1 MDYILGFE
9 VAKYKFHNG
18 ETGLNTSNQ
27 ESMVLQN
34 PGLQARNLLGRS
46 LPLFGRSTAAISA
59 RLGGLGFFGPASLSA
74 WGSGCRVRVDGF
86 RPRARMR
93 LMMMITMIFWFRVR
107 YDHSGRKNAY
117 DGPPSLDTSL
127 Q

>member
-9 VAKYKFHNG
+9 VTKYKFHNG

-34 PGLQARNLLGRS
+34 PGLQARNLLGRG

-59 RLGGLGFFGPASLSA
+59 RLGGLGIFRACIAQRLGFG
-74 WGSGCRVRVDGF
+74 
-86 RPRARMR
+86 M
-93 LMMMITMIFWFRVR
+93 
-107 YDHSGRKNAY
+107 
-117 DGPPSLDTSL
+117 
-127 Q
+127 